1 MNPYAYITR
10 RQVLWAHRHGKRL
23 GNQFRNHPDPA
34 QAEHGEKLF
43 AFDLD
48 DNLFEPLMPEAREE
62 FAAGDGDEL
71 EGKMNAV
78 HSSSALGVN
87 VFHYWR
93 SRGLLV
99 EIAQACRV
107 PSTQIEGM
115 RFEAK
120 YPIHDRFMKSPN
132 LDVVID
138 YAPASGLKVTGIECK
153 FNEPF
158 GGWGK
163 KGLKSVYLDHDEFWA
178 DLPNLRELA
187 AQVSPDNTRFVAL
200 DAPQLI
206 KHTLALKRACGRTG
220 FRLLYLHYDV
230 PGPEA
235 RGRNRRVRQGDEP
248 GRGDVPVAHL
258 PGRHPE
264 PREASAGR
272 ARGDRRLSGGTLP
285 LTGGKQVSGDQRHAR

>member
-10 RQVLWAHRHGKRL
+10 RQVLWALRHGKRL
-23 GNQFRNHPDPA
+23 GSQFRNHPDPA

-43 AFDLD
+43 TFDLD
-48 DNLFEPLMPEAREE
+48 DNLFEALMHDARKE
-62 FAAGDGDEL
+62 FAAGDGEEL

-87 VFHYWR
+87 VFHYCR

-107 PSTQIEGM
+107 PSTQIAGM

-120 YPIHDRFMKSPN
+120 YPIHDQFMKSPN

-138 YAPASGLKVTGIECK
+138 YAPAGGLKATAIECK

-158 GGWGK
+158 GSWGK
-163 KGLKSVYLDHDEFWA
+163 RGLKSVYLDHDEFWA

-206 KHTLALKRACGRTG
+206 KHTLGLKRAYGRTG

-235 RGRNRRVRQGDEP
+235 V
-248 GRGDVPVAHL
+248 
-258 PGRHPE
+258 
-264 PREASAGR
+264 
-272 ARGDRRLSGGTLP
+272 
-285 LTGGKQVSGDQRHAR
+285 RHADEIAEFSRIMTRDGVMFQSLTYQDVILSLAKHQRVGHEAIVDYLAERYL